1 MTEILERRNYKMY
14 TGYVAIEFD
23 KMESIE
29 TKYNSNKV
37 VAQVENLD
45 LYSLLNQYPVE
56 DIIRAVGYDR
66 LLEDMY
72 ECDIVDWMQEF
83 TKYVCIEKDK

>member
-1 MTEILERRNYKMY
+1 MY
-14 TGYVAIEFD
+14 TGYIEIEFD